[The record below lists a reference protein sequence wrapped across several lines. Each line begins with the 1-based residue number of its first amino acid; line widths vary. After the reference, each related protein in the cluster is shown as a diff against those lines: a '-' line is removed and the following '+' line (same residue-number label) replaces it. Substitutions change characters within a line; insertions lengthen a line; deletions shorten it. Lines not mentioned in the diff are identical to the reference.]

1 MIRQLVEEIVK
12 TLVDN
17 PASVEIIETQ
27 EPDGYHK
34 IAIKIAEA
42 DLGKVIGRN
51 GQTIKAIRAVV
62 HAVNPHDKEILVD
75 IAQ

>member
-1 MIRQLVEEIVK
+1 MIRKLVEEIVK

-17 PASVEIIETQ
+17 PSRVEIIQTQ
-27 EPDGYHK
+27 EADGSYK
-34 IAIKIAEA
+34 IDIKIAES

-62 HAVNPHDKEILVD
+62 HAVNPHAQEIAVD

>member
-1 MIRQLVEEIVK
+1 MLRKIVEEIVK
-12 TLVDN
+12 TLVDD
-17 PASVEIIETQ
+17 PSFVEIIDTQ
-27 EPDGYHK
+27 EPDGTQK
-34 IAIKIAEA
+34 IVIKIAEA

-62 HAVNPHDKEILVD
+62 HAVNAENKEVLVD